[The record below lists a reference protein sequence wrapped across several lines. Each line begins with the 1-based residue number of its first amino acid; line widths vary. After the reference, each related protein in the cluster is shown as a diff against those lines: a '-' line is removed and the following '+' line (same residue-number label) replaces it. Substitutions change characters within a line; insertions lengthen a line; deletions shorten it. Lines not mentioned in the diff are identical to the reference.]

1 VGLASS
7 TSLRRNGLPQVNPG
21 TIVLLILAAI
31 GAAWAAGLFRPHY
44 EDGRLTLRVLRAG
57 RVLATF
63 DFRNTGLLLV
73 LALLMGWAVA
83 AAVERSG
90 SGWGVPGTDGRLVP
104 ALAMTTA
111 LGWIFIVAG
120 FSRLAYLIAS
130 LAAAI
135 LSLLLLTPSP
145 LTSPRVSVA
154 ALLKWLQ
161 ALPDQTTLL
170 LLIGLILMFALTGL
184 WTSWWIFRRRGGLV
198 ALLPTGTILAVEI
211 INDVSPALVFLTVV
225 WLATAASVLLRLNF
239 VALKE
244 GWRTRRV
251 PHAADIGWTF
261 GEVGI
266 EAIIAIL
273 AIAFLILPPL
283 SSTDISGVLIPGVA
297 HADAFHPFGIGT
309 GNGSQ
314 SGSTGSVGY
323 SETVRPGSQ
332 LTAKSKTVMMVSG
345 DSPTFYP
352 YWRGIALAGWNG
364 IQWYELPS
372 TQDVPVRQQPLLNA
386 HETLPRDD
394 LPPIQKIQVL
404 HNTFH
409 VLVPPEQMLNTVF
422 SGGEIMSVDNQ
433 PTRVRGIM
441 TSVRTPLNGPNP
453 ALVNVIG
460 DSTPTASFD
469 TVDKIVFAKRL
480 QAPYTYTVTEA
491 IPNVDVQD
499 LQAAGTDY
507 PAWLAPYTTLYQDGR
522 IADTGRDKEIL
533 NLADKIVSSAGATT
547 PYDKAKAIEAW
558 FIEKGRFSYTLTP
571 PKAAAGVRPID
582 NFLFNTQRGFC
593 QDFSTAMNVM
603 LRMLGIPSRQMAG
616 FSAGVLDDKTRQH
629 FVNAIEAHSWV
640 EVFFPGYGWIP
651 FEPTPD
657 GTNAPINRPQTPDQL
672 VAAAPVPSDAGSK
685 ITPNESAGAAPT
697 SGGSGGG
704 VFPNIW
710 RPVLIVAVGLLLL
723 LVIAILL
730 AYRWLR
736 VARDPPRIWRRLVF
750 LGDRLKIPR
759 HVGDTPEE
767 FGGRLADSLPPLD
780 EEVRRLA
787 TLYTRA
793 SFRQGGLTVD
803 ELAEARHAWSR
814 VRGSYPRLVAKAWRD
829 ALGQGHTIRAE
840 DAASGSRAP
849 SRRR

>member
-1 VGLASS
+1 M
-7 TSLRRNGLPQVNPG
+7 PQVNPG
-21 TIVLLILAAI
+21 TIFLLVLAGV
-31 GAAWAAGLFRPHY
+31 GAAWAAGLLRAQY

-90 SGWGVPGTDGRLVP
+90 SGWGVPGTEGRLVP
-104 ALAMTTA
+104 ALAMTTV

-120 FSRLAYLIAS
+120 FSRLAYLFTS
-130 LAAAI
+130 LATAI
-135 LSLLLLTPSP
+135 LALLLLTPSP
-145 LTSPRVSVA
+145 LTGPRVSLT

-184 WTSWWIFRRRGGLV
+184 WTSWWVFRRRAGLV

-211 INDVSPALVFLTVV
+211 INDVSPGLIFLTVV
-225 WLATAASVLLRLNF
+225 WLAAAASVLLRLNF
-239 VALKE
+239 VGLKE

-266 EAIIAIL
+266 EATIAIL
-273 AIAFLILPPL
+273 AAAFLILPPI
-283 SSTDISGVLIPGVA
+283 SSTDISGALFPGVT
-297 HADAFHPFGIGT
+297 HGDVFHPFGIGS

-314 SGSTGSVGY
+314 PGATGSVGY

-332 LTAKSKTVMMVSG
+332 LTAKSKTLMTVSG

-372 TQDVPVRQQPLLNA
+372 TQEVPVRQQPLLNA

-394 LPPIQKIQVL
+394 LPPIQRIQVL
-404 HNTFH
+404 HNTFRL
-409 VLVPPEQMLNTVF
+409 LVPPEQLLNTVF

-453 ALVNVIG
+453 ALVNVTG

-480 QAPYTYTVTEA
+480 PAPYTYSVTEA

-499 LQAAGTDY
+499 LQVAGTDY
-507 PAWLAPYTTLYQDGR
+507 PAWLLPYSTLYQPGR
-522 IADTGRDKEIL
+522 IADTGRDTEIAI
-533 NLADKIVSSAGATT
+533 LAQSIVRAAGATT
-547 PYDKAKAIEAW
+547 PYDKAKAIESW
-558 FIEKGRFSYTLTP
+558 FIQKGRFTYTLLP
-571 PKAAAGVRPID
+571 PKAAPGVRPID
-582 NFLFNTQRGFC
+582 NFLFVSQKGFC

-603 LRMLGIPSRQMAG
+603 LRMLGIPSRQLAG

-629 FVNAIEAHSWV
+629 YVNAVEAHSWV

-672 VAAAPVPSDAGSK
+672 VTAAPLPSDTGSK
-685 ITPNESAGAAPT
+685 ITPNESAGAVPAV
-697 SGGSGGG
+697 GGSGGG
-704 VFPNIW
+704 VFPDIW
-710 RPVLIVAVGLLLL
+710 RSALIVASGLLLL
-723 LVIAILL
+723 LAIALLL
-730 AYRWLR
+730 AFRWLR
-736 VARDPPRIWRRLVF
+736 VARDVPRIWRRLLF

-759 HVGDTPEE
+759 HAGDTPEE

-793 SFRQGGLTVD
+793 SFRQGGLTVG
-803 ELAEARHAWSR
+803 ELAEARDAWSR

-829 ALGQGHTIRAE
+829 ALGQGRVLRAE

>member
-1 VGLASS
+1 M
-7 TSLRRNGLPQVNPG
+7 PQVNPG
-21 TIVLLILAAI
+21 TIFLLVLAGL
-31 GAAWAAGLFRPHY
+31 GAAWAAGLFRAQY

-57 RVLATF
+57 RLLATF

-90 SGWGVPGTDGRLVP
+90 SGWGVPGTEGRLVP
-104 ALAMTTA
+104 ALAMTTV

-120 FSRLAYLIAS
+120 FSRLAYLFAS
-130 LAAAI
+130 LATAI

-145 LTSPRVSVA
+145 LTSPRVSLA

-184 WTSWWIFRRRGGLV
+184 WTSWWVFRRRAGLV

-211 INDVSPALVFLTVV
+211 INDVSPSLIFLTVV
-225 WLATAASVLLRLNF
+225 WLAAAASVLLRLNF
-239 VALKE
+239 VGLKE

-266 EAIIAIL
+266 EATIAIL
-273 AIAFLILPPL
+273 AVAFLILPPL
-283 SSTDISGVLIPGVA
+283 SSTDISGVLFPGVT
-297 HADAFHPFGIGT
+297 HADAFHPFGIGS
-309 GNGSQ
+309 GGGSQ
-314 SGSTGSVGY
+314 SGGIGSVGY
-323 SETVRPGSQ
+323 SELVRPGSQ
-332 LTAKSKTVMMVSG
+332 LTAKSKTLMTVSG

-394 LPPIQKIQVL
+394 LPPIQRIQVL
-404 HNTFH
+404 HNTFRL
-409 VLVPPEQMLNTVF
+409 LVPPEQLLNTVF
-422 SGGEIMSVDNQ
+422 SGGEIMSVDSQ

-453 ALVNVIG
+453 ALVNVTG

-480 QAPYTYTVTEA
+480 PAPYTYSVTEA

-507 PAWLAPYTTLYQDGR
+507 PPWLAPYTTLYQNGR
-522 IADTGRDKEIL
+522 IADTGRDKEIFT
-533 NLADKIVSSAGATT
+533 LAEQIVGSAGATT

-558 FIEKGRFSYTLTP
+558 FIEKGRFTYTLKP
-571 PKAAAGVRPID
+571 PTAPPGVRPLD
-582 NFLFNTQRGFC
+582 NFLFNTQKGFC

-603 LRMLGIPSRQMAG
+603 LRMLGIPSRQVAG
-616 FSAGVLDDKTRQH
+616 FSAGVLDDKTRQR
-629 FVNAIEAHSWV
+629 FVNAIDAHSWV

-657 GTNAPINRPQTPDQL
+657 GTNAPINRPKTPEQL
-672 VAAAPVPSDAGSK
+672 VTATPAASDATSK
-685 ITPNESAGAAPT
+685 ILPNESAGAVPAV
-697 SGGSGGG
+697 GGSGGG

-710 RPVLIVAVGLLLL
+710 RPALIVAGGLML
-723 LVIAILL
+723 LVMIALL
-730 AYRWLR
+730 FAFRWLR
-736 VARDPPRIWRRLVF
+736 VARDPPRIWRRLLF

-793 SFRQGGLTVD
+793 SFRQGGLSVA
-803 ELAEARHAWSR
+803 ELAEAREAWSR
-814 VRGSYPRLVAKAWRD
+814 VRASYPRLVAKAWRD
-829 ALGQGHTIRAE
+829 ALGQGRVLRAE
-840 DAASGSRAP
+840 DAVSGSRAP
-849 SRRR
+849 SGRR